1 MVNADHVGVAYN
13 ARGRQSLAA
22 RYRRDGGD
30 QAAPIRRR
38 ASSDLVS

>member
-22 RYRRDGGD
+22 RYRHDGG
-30 QAAPIRRR
+30 APIRRR

>member
-22 RYRRDGGD
+22 RYRHDGGD